1 MTPIQIIALVD
12 AFVALAQQ
20 LPPAIAALKRTAE
33 MTPAEEAALDERIAK
48 LNTLPHWQITN

>member
-12 AFVALAQQ
+12 AFVALAEKI
-20 LPPAIAALKRTAE
+20 PAAIAALKRNAE

-48 LNTLPHWQITN
+48 LKTLPHWQV